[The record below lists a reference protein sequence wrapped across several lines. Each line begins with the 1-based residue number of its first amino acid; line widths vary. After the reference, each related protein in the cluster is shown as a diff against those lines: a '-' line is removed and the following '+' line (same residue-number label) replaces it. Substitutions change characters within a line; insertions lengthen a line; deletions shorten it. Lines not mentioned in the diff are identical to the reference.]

1 LSETKE
7 ESVHVLMGDL
17 CDGVG
22 AVEGLLKKEI
32 TGTRIATTRPAK
44 TNVKWGSIYFEK
56 KGH

>member
-1 LSETKE
+1 
-7 ESVHVLMGDL
+7 MGDL

-44 TNVKWGSIYFEK
+44 TNVKWGSIYFE
-56 KGH
+56 